1 MIAEVIQL
9 HPPPTDAQRVAAA
22 DTARQAIA
30 DLEAVTRAKKAAAHA
45 LEPRKLAVLTPEQL
59 AAIWRASGM
68 RNPRQR
74 PRPALV
80 ATRPDPGAAT

>member
-1 MIAEVIQL
+1 MTAEVIRL
-9 HPPPTDAQRVAAA
+9 HPPPTDAQRVAASDA
-22 DTARQAIA
+22 ARQAIA
-30 DLEAVTRAKKAAAHA
+30 DLEAVTRAKKAADHA

-74 PRPALV
+74 PKPTLV
-80 ATRPDPGAAT
+80 TTRPDAGAAP